1 MKQIFLLSNNVKA
14 MENKEQLF
22 LIKMQIVGFTKT

>member
-1 MKQIFLLSNNVKA
+1 MKQIFLSNDVKA